1 MKERI
6 KNQYIK
12 TIFQI
17 NQFNNMIY
25 IKKIIIYFKI
35 LTYNKNLK
43 NLLKIKM
50 NKVNFYQ
57 KIMQFKK
64 IIFIILMI
72 YIRHKSNILIKT
84 K

>member
-1 MKERI
+1 MKKRI

-35 LTYNKNLK
+35 LTYHKNLK
-43 NLLKIKM
+43 NLLMIKM
-50 NKVNFYQ
+50 NKVNFLSKDYA
-57 KIMQFKK
+57 I
-64 IIFIILMI
+64 
-72 YIRHKSNILIKT
+72 
-84 K
+84 